1 MGTLDGKVVL
11 VTAGSRGIGRG
22 VVEALLAEGASV
34 AMTGRSPEK
43 GARALEEIGLPD
55 RTVFFAGDARDRDDV
70 AGWVT
75 STVERFGSIDVLVNN
90 AGGSDG
96 FALVHEMT
104 DQAWENAF
112 TFILDSAFWATR
124 AALKHMVAQGSG
136 RIVNISSVEGK
147 MGNKA
152 TVSHYI
158 SAKHALNGLTK
169 AVAFEYGRQGITC
182 NAICPGAVETDL
194 MREVGPSW
202 AAENGMTYEEY
213 KNGYAK
219 EAATGQLNTAQEVG
233 ATVVL
238 MAGPAGAGINGALWN
253 VDGGTAPY

>member
-1 MGTLDGKVVL
+1 
-11 VTAGSRGIGRG
+11 
-22 VVEALLAEGASV
+22 
-34 AMTGRSPEK
+34 
-43 GARALEEIGLPD
+43 
-55 RTVFFAGDARDRDDV
+55 
-70 AGWVT
+70 
-75 STVERFGSIDVLVNN
+75 
-90 AGGSDG
+90 
-96 FALVHEMT
+96 
-104 DQAWENAF
+104 
-112 TFILDSAFWATR
+112 
-124 AALKHMVAQGSG
+124 
-136 RIVNISSVEGK
+136 
-147 MGNKA
+147 
-152 TVSHYI
+152 
-158 SAKHALNGLTK
+158 GLTK